1 MARRECVEEAVLVV
15 AVVLGVADGAA
26 VAAEA
31 ELVAGAVV
39 ARGVGAPHV
48 HRRAGAEAR
57 GHHGVHRGARLGR
70 AVAAAVA
77 EAARL
82 RPVVLGAV
90 HEAHAR
96 IEAAP
101 GRCAAVAL
109 RAHVPLRGGGCQAQ
123 KATENDRETFVP
135 CPPCAWRSRRAS
147 SCAASQSSRS
157 ACPSRCEPGR
167 QPASEASRRRRR
179 SVRRGRSTA
188 HGLFMP
194 RMTWLT

>member
-1 MARRECVEEAVLVV
+1 MRDDLDNAGCCGLCVNCHELLSGQLAVSK
-15 AVVLGVADGAA
+15 
-26 VAAEA
+26 
-31 ELVAGAVV
+31 AGC
-39 ARGVGAPHV
+39 
-48 HRRAGAEAR
+48 
-57 GHHGVHRGARLGR
+57 ARLGW

-96 IEAAP
+96 VEAAP
-101 GRCAAVAL
+101 GRSAAVAL
-109 RAHVPLRGGGCQAQ
+109 RAHVPLREESAAAQ
-123 KATENDRETFVP
+123 CTQNATKATRVTALVP

-147 SCAASQSSRS
+147 SSAASPSSRS

-167 QPASEASRRRRR
+167 QPVSDPDRREPPQQR
-179 SVRRGRSTA
+179 VRPGGACSTA

-194 RMTWLT
+194 RMTWLTW